1 MKKYFWYKY
10 CHQLL
15 YCYPL
20 NWSKPLKMKNKSRST
35 NTFWFY
41 CSVAVE
47 KGPLNKNLY
56 RKNYF
61 CGTLSMFYKQ
71 LCDWTTGWC
80 ISKPDGGCLS
90 VAYFQKKNSY
100 GGCLFLNYRLSKLW
114 QFIDI
119 YKNLAQYYH
128 PFLTKQPWLMKEWRN
143 LKRKITCNLTHQY

>member
-1 MKKYFWYKY
+1 MLSISLSILTVRAFQNLLHISRPCQKTWSSLQPTERVMKE
-10 CHQLL
+10 L
-15 YCYPL
+15 
-20 NWSKPLKMKNKSRST
+20 
-35 NTFWFY
+35 
-41 CSVAVE
+41 E
-47 KGPLNKNLY
+47 D
-56 RKNYF
+56 
-61 CGTLSMFYKQ
+61 TLSMFYKQ

-114 QFIDI
+114 QFIEI